1 MMQIVV
7 AGLGAIFGSMARFSL
22 LELAPKVFGKASAWM
37 VMVINLSA
45 ALLIGFAYGMQLP
58 VMQNT
63 FWATGIL
70 GGYSTFSTPIVAL
83 ANGLQNPGERFNI
96 IGQTLLAV
104 CGGRPCLATRRVVRG
119 TLLSVNVVNLI
130 HDVNYL
136 EKNKRR

>member
-83 ANGLQNPGERFNI
+83 ANGLQNPGERVNI
-96 IGQTLLAV
+96 IGQTLLAFV
-104 CGGRPCLATRRVVRG
+104 WGVPATRRVVRG